1 MQIIPFPAHYQ
12 SVYTNFDIFSFS
24 LINCFAKCMKKLS
37 YFIQKAMLDAAF
49 CWITNAKRVIDTL
62 LRLRISDKFEVE
74 VDGNAR

>member
-1 MQIIPFPAHYQ
+1 
-12 SVYTNFDIFSFS
+12 
-24 LINCFAKCMKKLS
+24 MKKLS

-49 CWITNAKRVIDTL
+49 CWITNAKRVIGTL

>member
-1 MQIIPFPAHYQ
+1 MGTGHFADFGRYLRQNIMQSYA
-12 SVYTNFDIFSFS
+12 FSCA
-24 LINCFAKCMKKLS
+24 ICMKKLS

>member
-1 MQIIPFPAHYQ
+1 
-12 SVYTNFDIFSFS
+12 
-24 LINCFAKCMKKLS
+24 MKKLS